1 MTEERL
7 LSQANI
13 NDTMRCKQ
21 ATGIMPTVCGA
32 LHRAADQKGATPTE
46 FQSDIT
52 ACWLPE
58 GPGLG
63 GVWCSFLLL
72 PRVGS
77 TFEQMLEQLRDLLR
91 LAEHG

>member
-13 NDTMRCKQ
+13 KDTMRCKQ

-46 FQSDIT
+46 FQSDIA

-58 GPGLG
+58 GPGLA
-63 GVWCSFLLL
+63 VLVFVFSVSARRFDV
-72 PRVGS
+72 RTDARTV
-77 TFEQMLEQLRDLLR
+77 
-91 LAEHG
+91 A